1 MKEIRT
7 RFAPSPTGYMHIGNL
22 RTALYAYLVARN
34 KGGDFILRIED
45 TDRARL
51 VDDAVD
57 VIYRS
62 LKVTGLDW
70 DEGPDVGGPLGP
82 YVQSER
88 LPIYREYAQ
97 KLVAEG
103 HAYRCF
109 CGKEEGEKSAQDSD
123 EGEAESH
130 SYDGRCSRLSEEEI
144 RANLESG
151 KPFVIRQR
159 IGKEGSTAFR
169 DEVYGEISIENKQ
182 LDDQVLLKSDGYPT
196 YNFANVVDDHLM
208 KISHVIRGCEYLSST
223 PKYIQLYRAFGW
235 EPPEHIHL
243 PHILGPSGKK
253 LSKREGSVA
262 LSDFI
267 DKGYLPE
274 AIINYIALLG
284 WNPGDDSEF
293 FTLAGLAERFDIA
306 RINKAPAVFDEV
318 KLAWVNALHIKAM
331 APEAFHEAALARY
344 PEAIKA
350 GFDLHALSALIQP
363 RLERLADI
371 PALLEFLTELKPY
384 EAALYE
390 HKKMKTS
397 PQQSLPVLK
406 DMAPRLAA
414 LPSWD
419 AESLLACMQGYVAE
433 KGFKNGLVMWPL
445 RVALSGLPSTPG
457 GAVEIACLLGREES
471 LKRIGRGIALLGG

>member
-22 RTALYAYLVARN
+22 RTALYAYLVARG

-51 VDDAVD
+51 VGDAVE

-62 LKVTGLDW
+62 LRTTGLEW
-70 DEGPDVGGPLGP
+70 DEGPDKGGPVGP

-88 LPIYREYAQ
+88 LPIYREYAD
-97 KLVAEG
+97 KLIASG
-103 HAYRCF
+103 AAYRCF
-109 CGKEEGEKSAQDSD
+109 CGKEEAAQA
-123 EGEAESH
+123 EGEDDGEAAS
-130 SYDGRCSRLSEEEI
+130 SYAYDGRCSRLSQEAL
-144 RANLESG
+144 RANLDAG
-151 KPFVIRQR
+151 KPFVIRQKVAR
-159 IGKEGSTAFR
+159 DGSTSFH
-169 DEVYGEISIENKQ
+169 DEVYGDISIENRQ

-208 KISHVIRGCEYLSST
+208 GISHVIRGCEYLSST

-235 EPPEHIHL
+235 EPPIHIHL
-243 PHILGPSGKK
+243 PHILGQSGKK

-274 AIINYIALLG
+274 AIVNYIALLG

-293 FTLAGLAERFDIA
+293 FTLPALAERFEVE

-331 APEAFHEAALARY
+331 DPEAFHRAASERY
-344 PEAIKA
+344 PEAIKD
-350 GFDLHALSALIQP
+350 GFDTRYISALIQP

-371 PALLEFLTELKPY
+371 PAMLEFLTALKPY

-397 PQQSLPVLK
+397 PESSLPVLK
-406 DMAPRLAA
+406 ELKERLAGLGA
-414 LPSWD
+414 WD
-419 AESLLACMQGYVAE
+419 AESLAACLAAYVAE
-433 KGFKNGLVMWPL
+433 KGIKNGMAMWPL

-457 GAVEIACLLGREES
+457 GAVEIACLLGRNET
-471 LKRIGRGIALLGG
+471 LGRIERGIELLGG

>member
-1 MKEIRT
+1 MKETRT

-22 RTALYAYLVARN
+22 RTALYAYLIARS
-34 KGGDFILRIED
+34 KGGEFVLRIED

-51 VDDAVD
+51 VGDAVD

-62 LKVTGLDW
+62 LKVTGLEW
-70 DEGPDVGGPLGP
+70 DEGPDVGGPVGP

-88 LPIYREYAQ
+88 LPVYREYAE
-97 KLVAEG
+97 KLIASG

-109 CGKEEGEKSAQDSD
+109 CGKEEPEGDAGDAD
-123 EGEAESH
+123 EEEARSYA
-130 SYDGRCSRLSEEEI
+130 YDGRCSRLGEAEI
-144 RANLESG
+144 KANMDSG
-151 KPFVIRQR
+151 KPYVIRQR
-159 IGKEGSTAFR
+159 IAKEGTTSFH
-169 DEVYGEISIENKQ
+169 DEVYGDISIENKQ
-182 LDDQVLLKSDGYPT
+182 LDDQVLLKSDGFPT

-208 KISHVIRGCEYLSST
+208 RISHVARGCEYLSST
-223 PKYIQLYRAFGW
+223 PKYIQLYQAFGW
-235 EPPEHIHL
+235 EPPVHIHL

-262 LSDFI
+262 LSDFL
-267 DKGYLPE
+267 DKGFLPE

-331 APEAFHEAALARY
+331 APEAFHALAMERY

-350 GFDLHALSALIQP
+350 GFDVVAISSLIQP
-363 RLERLADI
+363 RLERLSDI
-371 PALLEFLTELKPY
+371 PAMLEFLTELKGY
-384 EAALYE
+384 EPALYE

-397 PQQSLPVLK
+397 PGQSLPVLK
-406 DMAPRLAA
+406 DMEPRLAA
-414 LPSWD
+414 LRAWD
-419 AESLLACMQGYVAE
+419 ADALQESMLGYVAE
-433 KGFKNGLVMWPL
+433 KGLKNGMVMWPL

-457 GAVEIACLLGREES
+457 GAVEIACLLGKDES
-471 LKRIGRGIALLGG
+471 LKRIRRGIELLGG